1 MRRPTRIPPRFVR
14 AGLGAWFLAVILP
27 LASAQL
33 DVDFGG
39 SATAEFGVAID
50 GSLPVAAAE
59 LELRI
64 DGEVGTG
71 FFPDATFTASLLTGY
86 DAATGAA
93 SVRLGDAYGTLYLGD
108 LDLSVGQQK
117 VFWGSTDAVNP
128 VDVLNPRDMTL
139 PLASEKVAVPMLRAV
154 YHLDDVLRLEAVAVP
169 AFTPS
174 TPPAEAWRTA
184 PSTQPQLPPGVT
196 IVGRRAPDERRPE
209 AELENV
215 TFGGRATARFDGFDA
230 SVIYVRGFR
239 HLPTMETTLVPTETP
254 GAFAVQ
260 PVLRYDRVH
269 VVGTDFSGTLGPVVV
284 RGEAAYTFTEDP
296 NGQDPA
302 IGNPSLQAVLGA
314 EYAIPSGPRAVV
326 QAIYDWRKGEAGNDD
341 EQALKAMTAL
351 SYQADA
357 RTQLELAWMQSFD
370 GSGAVVP
377 RATYTFAE
385 GVTGEASAYVF
396 YGAAGTEFGGWKE
409 NAQLRLGVAYGF

>member
-1 MRRPTRIPPRFVR
+1 MRRRMRFPSRFAR
-14 AGLGAWFLAVILP
+14 AGLGAWFLAVVLP

-39 SATAEFGVAID
+39 SAMAEFGVAVD

-59 LELRI
+59 LELRV
-64 DGEVGTG
+64 DGEVGSG
-71 FFPDATFTASLLTGY
+71 FFPDATFTASLLGGY

-93 SVRLGDAYGTLYLGD
+93 SVRLGDAFGTLYLGD
-108 LDLSVGQQK
+108 VDLSVGQQK

-128 VDVLNPRDMTL
+128 VDVLNPRDMSL
-139 PLASEKVAVPMLRAV
+139 PLDSEKIAVPMLRAV
-154 YHLDDVLRLEAVAVP
+154 VHLDDVLRLEAVAVP

-174 TPPAEAWRTA
+174 TPPPEAWRTA
-184 PSTQPQLPPGVT
+184 PTTPQPPPGVT
-196 IVGRRAPDERRPE
+196 IVERRAPDERRPE
-209 AELENV
+209 AALENV
-215 TFGGRATARFDGFDA
+215 TFGARATARFDGFDA
-230 SVIYVRGFR
+230 SVNYVRGFR
-239 HLPTMETTLVPTETP
+239 HLPTLETTLVPTDTP

-296 NGQDPA
+296 NGHDPA

-314 EYAIPSGPRAVV
+314 EYAIPSGPRTVV
-326 QAIYDWRKGEAGNDD
+326 QAIYDWRKGEAGGED
-341 EQALKAMTAL
+341 EQALKTMTAL

-396 YGAAGTEFGGWKE
+396 YGASGTEFGGWKD